1 MTHIVLAAN
10 NGEIGGGEVM
20 LLGIAEVLREIGVDV
35 LVLGPEHPGGL
46 IAAARERGFNVDALP
61 CRGRAEYMLALRR
74 WRKAH
79 PEGVLWCNGLIPSA
93 ATAGMPQRIV
103 HLHQLPL
110 GPQQLIVS
118 AARVR
123 ALATLV
129 PSQFMASKVRGARV
143 LANWSPELERVLV
156 PRGNGP
162 VRLGFL
168 GRPSEAKGIPV
179 LADAMARLRH
189 RAPLRYF
196 LRIAGEP
203 RFVDARERVVVEG
216 RIRSLGRSVQELGW
230 MVADEFFGTID
241 ILVVPSV
248 RDESFGL
255 VVTEAMSAR
264 VPVVVT
270 DAGALPE
277 VVGHE
282 HPWIARAGDADSLA
296 DVIAAAATALP
307 ADDVVERAHR
317 RWVELFSPE
326 VGRES
331 VRSLLSA
338 LGLAP
343 EEKRV
348 EQAGSTP

>member
-1 MTHIVLAAN
+1 MTDIVLAAN

-20 LLGIAEVLREIGVDV
+20 LLAIAEVLTEIGANV
-35 LVLGPEHPGGL
+35 LVLGPEQPGGL
-46 IAAARERGFNVDALP
+46 VAAARERGFSTDALP

-93 ATAGMPQRIV
+93 ATAGMPERIV
-103 HLHQLPL
+103 HLHQLPA
-110 GPQQLIVS
+110 GPQQLIVP
-118 AARVR
+118 AARAR

-129 PSQFMASKVRGARV
+129 PSQFMAAKVRGARV
-143 LANWSPELERVLV
+143 LANWSPALERVLV
-156 PRGNGP
+156 PRGKGP

-179 LADAMARLRH
+179 LADAMGRLRH

-216 RIRSLGRSVQELGW
+216 RIRSLGPSVQELGW
-230 MVADEFFGTID
+230 MVTDEFLGTID

-248 RDESFGL
+248 WDEPFGL

-277 VVGHE
+277 IVGHD
-282 HPWIARAGDADSLA
+282 HPWIARAGDAQSLA
-296 DVIAAAATALP
+296 DVIAEAASALP
-307 ADDVVERAHR
+307 AHDVVERAHE
-317 RWVELFSPE
+317 RWAELFSPE
-326 VGRES
+326 VGRAA
-331 VRSLLSA
+331 VRSLLAA

-343 EEKRV
+343 EERRV
-348 EQAGSTP
+348 EQAKGAP

>member
-20 LLGIAEVLREIGVDV
+20 LLAIAEVLREMGVDV
-35 LVLGPEHPGGL
+35 LVVGPENPQGV
-46 IAAARERGFNVDALP
+46 IVAAQERGFPVEALP
-61 CRGRAEYMLALRR
+61 CRGRPEYMLALRR

-79 PEGVLWCNGLIPSA
+79 PEGVLWCNGLVPA
-93 ATAGMPQRIV
+93 TATAGMAHRIV
-103 HLHQLPL
+103 HLHQLPA
-110 GPQQLIVS
+110 GPQQLVVPM
-118 AARVR
+118 ARAR
-123 ALATLV
+123 AMATLV

-143 LANWSPELERVLV
+143 LANWSPALERVLV
-156 PRGNGP
+156 PRGKGP

-168 GRPSEAKGIPV
+168 GRPSEAKGIPL
-179 LADAMARLRH
+179 LADAMGRLRH

-230 MVADEFFGTID
+230 MVTDEFLGTID

-248 RDESFGL
+248 WDEPFGL

-277 VVGHE
+277 VVGHD
-282 HPWIARAGDADSLA
+282 HPWIAHAGDPQSLA
-296 DVIAAAATALP
+296 DVIAEAATALP
-307 ADDVVERAHR
+307 ADDVVERAHK
-317 RWVELFSPE
+317 RWAELFSPE
-326 VGRES
+326 VGREALG
-331 VRSLLSA
+331 SLLAA
-338 LGLAP
+338 LDLVPG
-343 EEKRV
+343 ERRI
-348 EQAGSTP
+348 EQAESAP